1 LAEKL
6 FSIVRQEK
14 NKGLDDT
21 GMNDLEKLQV
31 VLPHWIEHNIGHGS
45 EFAKWAETLNSAGE
59 EEIAGLLKKA
69 EAFLQE
75 ADSVLKEALIKA
87 GSDMTDGSHHH
98 HSHHHDH

>member
-1 LAEKL
+1 MFL
-6 FSIVRQEK
+6 IVCQDK
-14 NKGLDDT
+14 NKELDDT
-21 GMNDLEKLQV
+21 EMNDLEKLQV
-31 VLPHWIEHNIGHGS
+31 VLPHWIEHNVGHGR
-45 EFAKWAETLNSAGE
+45 EFAKWAESLSSASE

-87 GSDMTDGSHHH
+87 GSDITDGSHHH